1 MTCDKTMRMKYNE
14 YESLGRTLMSGD
26 MRLAKWTRL
35 YQNPNHKPMTEKQ
48 LKKYKEKEKKLIES
62 LSDFYED
69 DLWLYKSSLDNK

>member
-1 MTCDKTMRMKYNE
+1 
-14 YESLGRTLMSGD
+14 

-69 DLWLYKSSLDNK
+69 DSWLYKPSLDNK

>member
-69 DLWLYKSSLDNK
+69 DFWLYKSSLDNK

>member
-1 MTCDKTMRMKYNE
+1 
-14 YESLGRTLMSGD
+14 MSGT

-35 YQNPNHKPMTEKQ
+35 YQNPNHKLMTEKQ

-69 DLWLYKSSLDNK
+69 DSWLYKSSLDNK

>member
-1 MTCDKTMRMKYNE
+1 
-14 YESLGRTLMSGD
+14 MSED

-35 YQNPNHKPMTEKQ
+35 YQNPSYKPMTEKQ
-48 LKKYKEKEKKLIES
+48 LKERKEKEKKLIES

>member
-1 MTCDKTMRMKYNE
+1 
-14 YESLGRTLMSGD
+14 

-35 YQNPNHKPMTEKQ
+35 YQNPNHKLMTEKQ
-48 LKKYKEKEKKLIES
+48 LKKQKENEKKLIES